1 MLSHGS
7 PFGDYS
13 FTYDARNR
21 RVITYLG
28 AIPTIDTINGL
39 GQRTAQVVDGTQL
52 FGAARHFAYDEAGH
66 LTGSYNERGEVID
79 ETVWLND
86 LPVAVVSRG
95 EPLYIAPDHLGAPHQ
110 ITNAGGQIAWQW
122 DHDPFGNG
130 LPTGRLTYNLRF
142 PGQYYDQNAK
152 LHYNYFRDYD
162 PAKGRY
168 IESDPIGLAGGVNTY
183 GYVGQNPVQWTD
195 PLGLNQPK

>member
-1 MLSHGS
+1 MREGRSH
-7 PFGDYS
+7 
-13 FTYDARNR
+13 R
-21 RVITYLG
+21 L
-28 AIPTIDTINGL
+28 
-39 GQRTAQVVDGTQL
+39 
-52 FGAARHFAYDEAGH
+52 
-66 LTGSYNERGEVID
+66 
-79 ETVWLND
+79 
-86 LPVAVVSRG
+86 
-95 EPLYIAPDHLGAPHQ
+95 
-110 ITNAGGQIAWQW
+110 W

-195 PLGLNQPK
+195 PIRPKQPK